1 MAVSKTKKQ
10 LNEDLYVCMSNVV
23 EKRKSLLECVKESL
37 IIQKEFEDVKVIRE
51 KKALIRKEVKKKLDL
66 LNQEYQNLKK
76 MLPNVK
82 NIISYTEKE
91 IGDLDSQINI
101 LESNKIAD
109 EKNIALEKSLKKKLE
124 ESSDLKKKVVLK
136 KSLDKKKEDLKEEP
150 VVVHKNI
157 SSKKKSK
164 LSQIERI
171 ENNLK
176 VIESKLKNI

>member
-51 KKALIRKEVKKKLDL
+51 KKALIRKEVKKKLDI
-66 LNQEYQNLKK
+66 LNKEYQNLKK

-124 ESSDLKKKVVLK
+124 ESSELGKKAVLK
-136 KSLDKKKEDLKEEP
+136 KLNKKKEDLKEEP

-164 LSQIERI
+164 LSQIQRI